1 MNPSTLLGMFSGLAI
16 VVAAIG
22 LSAEDPSNFL
32 NLPGLL
38 LVVGGTMAATLVSY
52 PLHEVLRVFRV
63 FGIVLKNERLYAER
77 DINELVEVSKL
88 KFQGQISRADEK
100 LNRIKN
106 PFLRSGMQMVLDG
119 ASSEDLITL
128 MQWRISRMRA
138 RERAEAQIF
147 RTMATF
153 APAFGMLGTLLGLIN
168 MLSAMDADQFGAIGT
183 NMALALITT
192 LYGILLSNMLF
203 KPIALKL
210 ERRTEQRVMLMNMMV
225 EGVLLMQ
232 EERSPAFI
240 RETLGSFLAQSEDE
254 LRDGDHQHN
263 RGKGR
268 SSGRGASP
276 RRRPRQA
283 SE

>member
-1 MNPSTLLGMFSGLAI
+1 MFSGLAI

-22 LSAEDPSNFL
+22 LSAEDPGNFL

-38 LVVGGTMAATLVSY
+38 LVVGGTVAATLVSY

-88 KFQGQISRADEK
+88 KFQGQIGRADEK

-128 MQWRISRMRA
+128 MQWRIARMRA

-254 LRDGDHQHN
+254 LRDGERHSKRSN
-263 RGKGR
+263 GR
-268 SSGRGASP
+268 RESP

>member
-1 MNPSTLLGMFSGLAI
+1 MFSGLGI
-16 VVAAIG
+16 VIAAIG

-32 NLPGLL
+32 NLPGLM
-38 LVVGGTMAATLVSY
+38 LVVGGTVAATLVSY

-88 KFQGQISRADEK
+88 KLQGQISRADEK
-100 LNRIKN
+100 LDHIKN

-168 MLSAMDADQFGAIGT
+168 MLSAMDADQFAAIGT

-232 EERSPAFI
+232 EQRSPAFI

-254 LRDGDHQHN
+254 LRDGDRRKRAQGN
-263 RGKGR
+263 RAKRR
-268 SSGRGASP
+268 SNGLAESP

>member
-22 LSAEDPSNFL
+22 LSAEDPANFL

-38 LVVGGTMAATLVSY
+38 LVVGGTVAATLVSY

-128 MQWRISRMRA
+128 LQWRIARMRA

-254 LRDGDHQHN
+254 LRDGDRQ
-263 RGKGR
+263 RSRSKGR
-268 SSGRGASP
+268 SGGRSASP

>member
-1 MNPSTLLGMFSGLAI
+1 MFSGLAI

-38 LVVGGTMAATLVSY
+38 LVVGGTVAATLVSY

-63 FGIVLKNERLYAER
+63 FAIVLKNERLYAER

-88 KFQGQISRADEK
+88 KLQGQITRADEK
-100 LNRIKN
+100 LDHIKN

-168 MLSAMDADQFGAIGT
+168 MLSAMDADQFAAIGT

-232 EERSPAFI
+232 EQRSPAFI

-254 LRDGDHQHN
+254 LRDGDRQKRAQSN
-263 RGKGR
+263 RAKGR
-268 SSGRGASP
+268 TSGRSESP